1 VQLSGYVSGGIA
13 LFQSVYSYKE
23 ELKKVVVTALADA
36 LAAAVT
42 LKNVD
47 GCLAWANAGGC
58 IYVPQNPY
66 TKRPNCGA
74 QTNLADFKCNAT
86 AVSVGAIQEINAIAR
101 ASAIRSRPAF
111 PEQILLF
118 KDKLNAS
125 DGR

>member
-1 VQLSGYVSGGIA
+1 VQLSGYVSGGSK
-13 LFQSVYSYKE
+13 LFLTVLDYQKE
-23 ELKKVVVTALADA
+23 LQKVVVTAFAEA
-36 LAAAVT
+36 LAAAAN
-42 LKNVD
+42 LKKAD